1 MAKTNNEVIG
11 LIQTLSSHTDSRN
24 LKAAYFAAKNIHA
37 CRQAL
42 APFSEVAKPHQTK
55 MMELEAGPLALRAAA
70 KAELQAVA
78 IAAEELKPVDKHALD
93 AIDEQYATEIAE
105 HAAAVSAINELLAL
119 DCEVSAYTCPGQSL
133 PDGVF
138 STADLVVFL
147 EHGLID

>member
-1 MAKTNNEVIG
+1 MKTNNEVIG
-11 LIQTLSSHTDSRN
+11 LINVLSSHTDSRC

-42 APFSEVAKPHQTK
+42 APFSELAKPHQDK
-55 MMELEAGPLALRAAA
+55 MLELEAGPLALRASA
-70 KAELQAVA
+70 KAALEAPVTEGEPA
-78 IAAEELKPVDKHALD
+78 KPADKHALD
-93 AIDEQYATEIAE
+93 AIDADYATEIAE
-105 HAAAVSAINELLAL
+105 HDAAVAAINELLAL
-119 DCEVSAYTCPGQSL
+119 DCEVSAYTLPGQSL